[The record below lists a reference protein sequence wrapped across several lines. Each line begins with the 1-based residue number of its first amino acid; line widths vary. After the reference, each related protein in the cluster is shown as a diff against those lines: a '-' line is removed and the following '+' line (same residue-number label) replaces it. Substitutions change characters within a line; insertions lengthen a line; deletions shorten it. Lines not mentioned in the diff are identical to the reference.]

1 MTTRKVLK
9 EMLENCLG
17 AAYQQE
23 IRNRYQRNVEKVF
36 MVLKN
41 ANMMPVLPSWKS
53 RSLQREKNSLPS
65 MRKPVQACGNMPRDM
80 VSLPVSIVVSSSI
93 SHQHTKQTA
102 ALQSMS
108 VMKSTGCP
116 K

>member
-1 MTTRKVLK
+1 MDTAQKKSYWLPCLNCDKKTDMKIHEDTVLINFPLYCPHC
-9 EMLENCLG
+9 E
-17 AAYQQE
+17 QE
-23 IRNRYQRNVEKVF
+23 ILVNVVQRKIAK
-36 MVLKN
+36 L
-41 ANMMPVLPSWKS
+41 
-53 RSLQREKNSLPS
+53 
-65 MRKPVQACGNMPRDM
+65 VQACGNMPRDM

-93 SHQHTKQTA
+93 SHQHTKQTV